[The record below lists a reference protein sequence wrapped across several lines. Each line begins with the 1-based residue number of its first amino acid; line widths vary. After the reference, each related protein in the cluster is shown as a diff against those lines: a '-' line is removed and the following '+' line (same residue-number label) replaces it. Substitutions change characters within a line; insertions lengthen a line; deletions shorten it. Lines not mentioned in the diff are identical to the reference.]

1 MSKLSKSGEL
11 VYSPRYDLSDYKQ
24 VLSAEKFKLL
34 YDELKYERWSWHTP
48 DVAAEETLAL
58 VHTKAYLK
66 DFLSAH
72 LSDHTLRAEVPID
85 KRIVEAVRTATQG
98 TILAAELAV
107 RHGLAVNLSGGFHH
121 SFAEHAEGFCYLN
134 DTVIAIRHL
143 RQTHALLKVLVID
156 LDVHQ
161 GNGTAFL
168 LKDDPLSFTFSMHE
182 KDNYPA
188 KKQSSLD
195 VDLASFM
202 RDAEYL
208 QLLSA
213 NLAQVRSRFAPDLI
227 FYLAGA
233 DVYKDD
239 TLGGLELTMDGIA
252 ERDRIVR
259 DFMPEVPLVML
270 PAGGYARQIID
281 TVKIHARTIRILHGR
296 AA

>member
-1 MSKLSKSGEL
+1 VNKFTKSGEL

-24 VLSAEKFKLL
+24 VLSAEKYKLL
-34 YDELKYERWSWHTP
+34 YDELKHERWRWHTP
-48 DVAAEETLAL
+48 DVAAEATLAL

-72 LSDHTLRAEVPID
+72 LSEHTLRAEVPID

-143 RQTHALLKVLVID
+143 RKTHVRLKVLVID

-168 LKDDPLSFTFSMHE
+168 LKDDRLSFTFSMHE

-208 QLLSA
+208 KLLTA
-213 NLAQVRSRFAPDLI
+213 NLEQVKSRFSPDLI

-281 TVKIHARTIRILHGR
+281 TARIHARTIRILHGR